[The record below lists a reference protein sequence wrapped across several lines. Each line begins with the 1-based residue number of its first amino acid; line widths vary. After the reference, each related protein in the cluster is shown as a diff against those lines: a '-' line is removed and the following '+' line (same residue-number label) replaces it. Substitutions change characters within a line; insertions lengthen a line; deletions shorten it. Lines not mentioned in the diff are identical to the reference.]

1 VLFFRRQI
9 LIDTGQLAALVAI
22 TSSAISS
29 VTDLRSGRIPN
40 VITYSTALIGITIGI
55 INQINGVSP
64 GPIDSLLGLGGAF
77 LLFGTLMSIGSLGGG
92 DVKLMAAIGA
102 LMGFPFI
109 INSGV
114 RIVAIG
120 AAMALIV
127 TIYRSIRTGTLPG
140 SLYRLISVVTLTIPI
155 KEVLADQKSPGKTL
169 PFAPAICLGV
179 ISTVLSRD
187 LFKQ

>member
-1 VLFFRRQI
+1 M
-9 LIDTGQLAALVAI
+9 
-22 TSSAISS
+22 TSSAIGS

-40 VITYSTALIGITIGI
+40 VLTYSTALIGVTIGI
-55 INQINGVSP
+55 INQISGVSP
-64 GPIDSLLGLGGAF
+64 GPIDSLIGLGGAF
-77 LLFGTLMSIGSLGGG
+77 LLYGILMSIGSLGGG

-120 AAMALIV
+120 AALALIV
-127 TIYRSIRTGTLPG
+127 TIYRSIRTGTLRG

-155 KEVLADQKSPGKTL
+155 IDVIADQQSPGKTM

-179 ISTVLSRD
+179 ISTILSQD
-187 LFKQ
+187 LFWQ